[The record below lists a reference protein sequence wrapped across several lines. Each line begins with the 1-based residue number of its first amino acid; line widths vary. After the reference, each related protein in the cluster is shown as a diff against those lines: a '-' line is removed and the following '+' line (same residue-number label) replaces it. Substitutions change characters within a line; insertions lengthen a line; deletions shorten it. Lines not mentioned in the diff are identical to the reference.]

1 MTEEEL
7 QQILNRYEEGSAT
20 EKEKALLESWYLNY
34 NSDKP
39 EQAQMPEVLDAVD
52 RVWAAVNP
60 GGTVAGQLPLFTKW
74 SIAASLILMLSFG
87 TWFIIQNQKTATFE
101 LAAAKDIAPGQNKA
115 TLTLSSGRK
124 IILAQTASGKIVDE
138 AGISISHTKSGE
150 LVYTTKATGKQKG
163 KAAWNTLQTFN
174 GEQHQLIL
182 PDGSHAWLNA
192 ASSITFPDAFS
203 TTREVS
209 VSGEVYF
216 EVIHDRKR
224 PFIVKSKGQRIEV
237 LGTHFN
243 VSVYRDEPAGKT
255 TLLEGSVR
263 ISNETGGSRLLKPG
277 EQASLTAGK
286 ILVNPVST
294 DEVVAWKNGYFMFE
308 SEDIRS
314 VMRKI
319 SRWYNVEVVYEG
331 EVPQDTFGGTIDR
344 FAKVSQVLK
353 KLQLTDK
360 VHFKVEGRRIIVT
373 K

>member
-7 QQILNRYEEGSAT
+7 QQILKRYSEGKAT
-20 EKEKALLESWYLNY
+20 EQEKALLESWYLNY
-34 NSDKP
+34 NSDHS
-39 EQAQMPEVLDAVD
+39 EQAQMPEVLEAVD
-52 RVWAAVNP
+52 RVWASVNP
-60 GGTVAGQLPLFTKW
+60 VPLVAKELSLFAKL
-74 SIAASLILMLSFG
+74 SIAAAVLFILSFG
-87 TWFIIQNQKTATFE
+87 TWFILQKQEPAVFE
-101 LAAAKDIAPGQNKA
+101 LSAAKDIEPGQNKA
-115 TLTLSSGRK
+115 TLTLASGRK
-124 IILAQTASGKIVDE
+124 IILAEAAAGKLLRE
-138 AGISISHTKSGE
+138 PGLSISRTKSGA
-150 LVYTTKATGKQKG
+150 LIYTSKGTGKTLAG
-163 KAAWNTLQTFN
+163 AALNTLETFK

-182 PDGSHAWLNA
+182 PDGSHVWLNA

-203 TTREVS
+203 AIREVS

-216 EVIHDRKR
+216 EVAHDRTR
-224 PFIVKSKGQRIEV
+224 PFVVKSKGQRVEV

-243 VSVYRDEPAGKT
+243 INVYPDEPSGKT
-255 TLLEGSVR
+255 TLLEGAVR
-263 ISNETGGSRLLKPG
+263 ISTEASGSSRLKPG

-286 ILVNPVST
+286 ITVAKVST
-294 DEVVAWKNGYFMFE
+294 DEVIAWKNGYFMFE

-319 SRWYNVEVVYEG
+319 ARWYNVEVVYEG
-331 EVPQDTFGGTIDR
+331 DVPQDTFGGTIDR